1 LINKGVVR
9 MEEQRLRQ
17 VIELLVGV
25 TYKDWQ
31 VIEQAVNSE
40 FKRLANK
47 TTFVEAELTAENI
60 LLELR
65 FR

>member
-1 LINKGVVR
+1 
-9 MEEQRLRQ
+9 MEEQRLRK

-25 TYKDWQ
+25 SFKDWQ
-31 VIEQAVNSE
+31 LIEQAVNTE

-65 FR
+65 MR

>member
-1 LINKGVVR
+1 

-25 TYKDWQ
+25 SYRDWQ
-31 VIEQAVNSE
+31 VIEQTVNSE

-47 TTFVEAELTAENI
+47 TTFVEAELTSENI

-65 FR
+65 AR

>member
-1 LINKGVVR
+1 

-25 TYKDWQ
+25 SYKDWQ
-31 VIEQAVNSE
+31 AIEQAVNAE
-40 FKRLANK
+40 FRRLANK
-47 TTFVEAELTAENI
+47 NIFVEAELTAENI

-65 FR
+65 MR

>member
-1 LINKGVVR
+1 
-9 MEEQRLRQ
+9 MEEQRLRDL
-17 VIELLVGV
+17 IGSLVGV
-25 TYKDWQ
+25 SYKDWQ

-47 TTFVEAELTAENI
+47 NTFVEAELTAENI

-65 FR
+65 